1 MSTVGIKELKNRLTQ
16 YLRRTK
22 NGQEVV
28 ITERGRPIALIK
40 PIQSV
45 ERTASLEARLA
56 GLAAEGLVTLPTRK
70 PLKKL
75 RLIKVSGPAI
85 SKTIL
90 EERR

>member
-56 GLAAEGLVTLPTRK
+56 GLAAEGLVALPTRK

-75 RLIKVSGPAI
+75 RLIKVSGRAI

-90 EERR
+90 EDRR